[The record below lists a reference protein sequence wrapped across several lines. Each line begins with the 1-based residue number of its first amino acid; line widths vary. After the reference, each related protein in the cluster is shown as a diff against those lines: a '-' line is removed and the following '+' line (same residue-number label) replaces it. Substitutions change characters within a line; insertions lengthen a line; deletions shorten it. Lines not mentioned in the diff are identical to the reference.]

1 MKKFYPI
8 LFIAFGVFTTKAQLT
23 QTNHAPIATDTY
35 TNNQC
40 DSTNITI
47 GAGGANAVWNYSSV
61 PVRTNISISYAGS
74 SNPTTSAFPN
84 ADVKITSSLASDT
97 YYYKSTANDLGFY
110 GGGISLSTAV
120 AILNYSAPAIFAQY
134 PMSLNSTN
142 TNSIAGTFSIT
153 SPLTVP
159 GTFTGS
165 CTYSVDGTGTITLPG
180 PSNSYTNVMRVVT
193 TQTMELTTSLTTGT
207 LTQKS
212 YNYYSSGVKA
222 PIFTINTGTL
232 VIPLF
237 GNFSE
242 TMVYINKDAVKTA
255 TTAPPTQT
263 YVTIA
268 ESASQSITIQL
279 YPNPANSL
287 VNLVTENAPS
297 ANLVSVFDITGKL
310 VEKQYLIEGK
320 VKLNTSEYQS
330 GLYIYSISSKS
341 GETLKTGK
349 FTVTH

>member
-1 MKKFYPI
+1 MKKVYSL
-8 LFIAFGVFTTKAQLT
+8 LFLAFSVFTGKAQLT
-23 QTNHAPIATDTY
+23 QANHAPSATDTY

-40 DSTNITI
+40 DSTNITF
-47 GAGGANAVWNYSSV
+47 GSGGANAVWNYSAV
-61 PVRTNISISYAGS
+61 PVRTNITISYAGS

-84 ADVKITSSLASDT
+84 ADVKITSSLANDT
-97 YYYKSTANDLGFY
+97 YHYKSTANDLSFY

-120 AILNYSAPAIFAQY
+120 AILNYSTPAIFAQY

-142 TNSIAGTFSIT
+142 TNTVAGTFSIT

-165 CTYSVDGTGTITLPG
+165 CTYSVDGTGTLTLSG

-193 TQTMELTTSLTTGT
+193 TQTMELVTSLTTGT

-212 YNYYSSGVKA
+212 YNYYSSGIKA

-232 VIPLF
+232 NIPLF

-242 TMVYINKDAVKTA
+242 TMVYINKAAVKTA

-263 YVTIA
+263 YVTVA
-268 ESASQSITIQL
+268 ENASQSITIQL
-279 YPNPANSL
+279 YPNPASSI

-310 VEKQYLIEGK
+310 VEKQFLIEGK
-320 VKLNTSEYQS
+320 VKFNTSDYQS
-330 GLYIYSISSKS
+330 GLYIYSISSKT

-349 FTVTH
+349 FTVSH

>member
-47 GAGGANAVWNYSSV
+47 SAGGANAVWNYSSV
-61 PVRTNISISYAGS
+61 PVRTTISISYAGS

-84 ADVKITSSLASDT
+84 ADVKITSSLANDT
-97 YYYKSTANDLGFY
+97 YHYKSTTNDLKYY
-110 GGGISLSTAV
+110 GGSISVSVV
-120 AILNYSAPAIFAQY
+120 AASLNYTAPAIYAMY
-134 PMSLNSTN
+134 PLNLNSTN
-142 TNSIAGTFSIT
+142 TNSIAGNFGIT
-153 SPLTVP
+153 SPLTIN
-159 GTFTGS
+159 GTFTGT
-165 CTYSVDGTGTITLPG
+165 CTYSVDGSGTLTLPG
-180 PSNSYTNVMRVVT
+180 TANSYSNVLRVVT
-193 TQTMELTTSLTTGT
+193 TQTMDLMSLLANGT
-207 LTQKS
+207 IRQVS
-212 YNYYSSGVKA
+212 YNFYSAGTKA
-222 PIFTINTGTL
+222 PIFTINTATVVTPLSTNTQTL
-232 VIPLF
+232 
-237 GNFSE
+237 
-242 TMVYINKDAVKTA
+242 VYINKDAVKTT

-268 ESASQSITIQL
+268 ENTTQSIHVQL

-287 VNLVTENAPS
+287 VNIAAENAPS